1 MRLHRYVAYVCVG
14 GVLAT
19 LAAAAAAAHTKGAYY
34 SREQVRFLAPTG
46 EGNTNTL
53 QLSPRSMVM
62 VAGAVGQMIDD
73 DQRPRAASQNVT
85 ITGMG
90 IRNGWSVTLPNTGGQ
105 WANNYTSPYLDVQVA
120 GPSATEVAT
129 TMRRVVARI
138 RRALAT
144 LQRAQHVAPANL
156 IRTQL
161 SSLSSPP
168 IYYQRGSRMR
178 AVLAVLALGFG
189 VTTAGAG
196 AARRFVARRAA
207 APEVVAVQRS
217 HATSGGSA

>member
-1 MRLHRYVAYVCVG
+1 MVG

-19 LAAAAAAAHTKGAYY
+19 LVAAAAAAHTKGVYY
-34 SREQVRFLAPTG
+34 SREQLRFLAPTG

-73 DQRPRAASQNVT
+73 DQGPRAASQNVT

-90 IRNGWSVTLPNTGGQ
+90 ISNGWSVTLPNTGGQ
-105 WANNYTSPYLDVQVA
+105 WANNYTNPYLDVQVA

-129 TMRRVVARI
+129 TMRSLVTRI
-138 RRALAT
+138 NAALAR
-144 LQRAQHVAPANL
+144 LQRAQHVARVNL

-161 SSLSSPP
+161 SSLGSPP

-189 VTTAGAG
+189 VTAAGTG
-196 AARRFVARRAA
+196 AARRSAARRAA
-207 APEVVAVQRS
+207 TPEVVAGQRS